1 MQITLSGGIRRCIR
15 KYENNFF
22 TSDKRQKKASP
33 SRLGAKIFIRMI
45 AVSSLVR
52 CIFCAKLSDDN
63 EMRGTE
69 KKSFPSDGKSVHK
82 QESVGRQGED
92 CYKSPFVLLS
102 PHWSYDCVGVEK
114 YFDLIAVP
122 FAAGLEQMGRSF
134 SGTTNSSSMTHAPL
148 TH

>member
-1 MQITLSGGIRRCIR
+1 M
-15 KYENNFF
+15 
-22 TSDKRQKKASP
+22 
-33 SRLGAKIFIRMI
+33 
-45 AVSSLVR
+45 
-52 CIFCAKLSDDN
+52 
-63 EMRGTE
+63 
-69 KKSFPSDGKSVHK
+69 HK

-122 FAAGLEQMGRSF
+122 FAAGLGQMGRSF
-134 SGTTNSSSMTHAPL
+134 SGTTNSSSMTHAL